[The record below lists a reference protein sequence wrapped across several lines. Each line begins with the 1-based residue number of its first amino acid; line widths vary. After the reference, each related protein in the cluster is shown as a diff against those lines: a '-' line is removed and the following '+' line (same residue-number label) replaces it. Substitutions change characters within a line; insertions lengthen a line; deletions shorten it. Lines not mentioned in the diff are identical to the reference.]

1 MEQIGLQHI
10 VPEEVAFIPAGPSTS
25 LLGRRADLRILRI
38 LVLRRECAHPGE
50 PRERGGRAPVWKA
63 SDGSEAGRKRDS
75 GEGASLGDWETQGRH
90 FVMGA
95 VFSRDKG
102 SERREDEV

>member
-10 VPEEVAFIPAGPSTS
+10 VPEEVAFIPAGPSTN
-25 LLGRRADLRILRI
+25 LLGRRANLRILRI
-38 LVLRRECAHPGE
+38 LVLRRECAHTGE